1 MTDNEMFSRMETL
14 ESRLMHQEAAIEE
27 MTRTLLSQ
35 ERLLIN
41 QASAISKLETLVN
54 ALTSPDIALPEDETP
69 PPHY

>member
-35 ERLLIN
+35 ERLLVK

-54 ALTSPDIALPEDETP
+54 ALTSHDIALPEDETP